1 MPDMSDSINIITG
14 VTSGLLA
21 IAGSRD
27 MLRNLK
33 RIREE
38 GLRVRPPP
46 PSSYQNLRSSAKIIK
61 LIVTQP
67 D

>member
-46 PSSYQNLRSSAKIIK
+46 QVVTKIFEAPLK
-61 LIVTQP
+61 
-67 D
+67 

>member
-14 VTSGLLA
+14 MTSGLLA

-46 PSSYQNLRSSAKIIK
+46 PVVTKIFEAPLK
-61 LIVTQP
+61 
-67 D
+67 